1 MNENLIKK
9 YTDFAKNGTVLTG
22 RVTFTQ
28 HHPTLDEDI
37 LMIDLGEVPC
47 IITREEL
54 DVKPIKTSLVNFIG
68 KRLNFIV
75 KEVDA
80 EAGVVIC
87 SRKSIKEVERDIVIE
102 KLQEGSEMEA
112 TIEKILPYGAY
123 VDINGATAFLRNQD
137 YATDFTT
144 IADKLKVG
152 DKLKVVLN
160 RTSSTNKIYVEAI
173 EKFSNPSVINLE
185 DFEPNQVLF
194 GLVRNVKPFGCFV
207 CIADGL
213 DALAPV
219 PQTMEIEEGM
229 KVVFKVEEVLP
240 EEKRVR
246 GKILKVIFDEE

>member
-1 MNENLIKK
+1 MNEELVKK
-9 YTDFAKNGTVLTG
+9 YNNFAKKGTVLTG
-22 RVTFTQ
+22 RVTLTQ
-28 HHPTLDEDI
+28 HHPILDEDI
-37 LMIDLGEVPC
+37 LMIDLGEVTC
-47 IITREEL
+47 IITRDEL

-68 KRLNFIV
+68 KKIKFIV
-75 KEVDA
+75 KEVDI
-80 EAGVVIC
+80 ESGFVIC
-87 SRKSIKEVERDIVIE
+87 SRKSIKEAEREAVLE
-102 KLQEGSEMEA
+102 KLQEGTEMEG

-123 VDINGATAFLRNQD
+123 LDVEGTTVFLKNQD

-152 DKLKVVLN
+152 DKLKVVLK
-160 RTSSTNKIYVEAI
+160 RTSATNKIYVETV

-213 DALAPV
+213 DALSPV

-229 KVVFKVEEVLP
+229 KVVFKIEEVLP
-240 EEKRVR
+240 EERRVR
-246 GKILKVIFDEE
+246 GKILKVLFED